1 LVLVAIVGGSGSGK
15 TSVTKNIV
23 DHFGDRASMLNM
35 DDYYKDLPPQ
45 VNPYKFNFDDPK
57 AFDFEL
63 LRTHLENLKK
73 ERQIE
78 MPVYNMVTFRR
89 EDGVTRNFKPND
101 LILVEGIFTLHDDKI
116 ANMFDFS
123 VYIDAPSDE
132 RLIRRIERDTIERGR
147 TVESILS
154 QYRKFVAPS
163 FKSFIEPQKFKC
175 DIVLPEGVNNIK
187 GMNIIKNAIE
197 RMLETKSQEGDQWK
211 KI

>member
-1 LVLVAIVGGSGSGK
+1 
-15 TSVTKNIV
+15 
-23 DHFGDRASMLNM
+23 MLNM

-197 RMLETKSQEGDQWK
+197 RMLETKSQEGDQ
-211 KI
+211 

>member
-1 LVLVAIVGGSGSGK
+1 MVLVAIVGGSGSGK

-23 DHFGDRASMLNM
+23 DHFEKRASMLNM

-45 VNPYKFNFDDPK
+45 VNPYNFNFDDPK
-57 AFDFEL
+57 AFDFDL
-63 LRTHLENLKK
+63 LKTHLKKLKNGEK
-73 ERQIE
+73 IE

-89 EDGVTRNFKPND
+89 EEGVTKTFEPNE
-101 LILVEGIFTLHDDKI
+101 LVLVEGIFTLHDDEISK
-116 ANMFDFS
+116 MFDFS

-132 RLIRRIERDTIERGR
+132 RLIRRIERDTVERGR
-147 TVESILS
+147 TVDSILS

-197 RMLETKSQEGDQWK
+197 RMLETNTQEGNS
-211 KI
+211 

>member
-63 LRTHLENLKK
+63 LRTHLEDLKK

-197 RMLETKSQEGDQWK
+197 RMLETKSQEGDQ
-211 KI
+211 

>member
-23 DHFGDRASMLNM
+23 EHFGDRASMLNM

-197 RMLETKSQEGDQWK
+197 RMLETKSQEGDQ
-211 KI
+211 

>member
-1 LVLVAIVGGSGSGK
+1 MVLVAIVGGSGSGK

-23 DHFGDRASMLNM
+23 EHFGDRASMLNM

-63 LRTHLENLKK
+63 LRTHLEDLKK

-197 RMLETKSQEGDQWK
+197 RMLETKSQEGDQ
-211 KI
+211 

>member
-1 LVLVAIVGGSGSGK
+1 MVLVAIVGGSGSGK

-63 LRTHLENLKK
+63 LRTHLEDLKK

-197 RMLETKSQEGDQWK
+197 RMLETKSQEGDQ
-211 KI
+211 

>member
-1 LVLVAIVGGSGSGK
+1 MVLVAIVGGSGSGK

-197 RMLETKSQEGDQWK
+197 RMLETKSQEGDQ
-211 KI
+211 